1 MDKGYIYIRNHE
13 SYDVFNACK
22 LGKTLNL
29 GQRDSQYSTSEIK
42 RGYFYPVIEI
52 DNTLLN
58 KVEFDLKD
66 YFYDRNIKFNAGK
79 EFYDSSIK
87 NDIECYFKEKNIK
100 YKLLTKD
107 EITNLIL
114 DGLPEKISILS
125 LELS

>member
-1 MDKGYIYIRNHE
+1 MNKGYIYIRNHI

-29 GQRDSQYSTSEIK
+29 GKRDSQYSTSEIK
-42 RGYFYPVIEI
+42 RGHFYPVIEI

-58 KVEFDLKD
+58 KVEFDLQD
-66 YFYDRNIKFNAGK
+66 YFYDRNIRFDGGI
-79 EFYDSSIK
+79 EFYDTSIK

-100 YKLLTKD
+100 YKLLNKD

-114 DGLPEKISILS
+114 EGLPDQINVLN
-125 LELS
+125 L